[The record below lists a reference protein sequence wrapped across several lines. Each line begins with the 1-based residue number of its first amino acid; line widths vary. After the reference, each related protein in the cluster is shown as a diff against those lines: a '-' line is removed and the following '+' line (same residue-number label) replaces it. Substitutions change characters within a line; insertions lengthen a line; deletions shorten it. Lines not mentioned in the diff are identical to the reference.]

1 MIYYAPAKINL
12 SLDVIKKRDD
22 GYHELKMIMQT
33 VSLYDEIDIRKDEKI
48 SLDSNKKN
56 IPLDQKNLAWK
67 AADLFF
73 KYTKISGG
81 CKIYIKKIIP
91 DGAGLGGGSSDAAQV
106 LIALNEIYGTNLT
119 DEELQSIGLQIG
131 ADVPFFI
138 LKGTCLAEGIGE
150 KLTVIENNTHPYV
163 LIYKPEFSIST
174 KWVYENLNIEN
185 KNCFDI
191 NIIKDSLI
199 NDDRKKLCGNMYN
212 ALEKV
217 VAEKYSE
224 IKTIKSKLINLGS
237 QASLMTGSG
246 SAVFGLFYDENR
258 AKHAYKSMSDKQVFL
273 VNFI

>member
-12 SLDVIKKRDD
+12 SLDIVKKRDD
-22 GYHELKMIMQT
+22 GYHELQMIMQT
-33 VSLYDEIDIRKDEKI
+33 VSLYDEINIKKDEKI

-81 CKIYIKKIIP
+81 CKIYLKKIIP

-106 LIALNEIYGTNLT
+106 LIALNEMYETNLT

-163 LIYKPEFSIST
+163 LIYKPDFSIST
-174 KWVYENLNIEN
+174 KWVYENFCLE
-185 KNCFDI
+185 KPSCFDI
-191 NIIKDSLI
+191 NIIKDALKK
-199 NDDRKKLCGNMYN
+199 DDKNMLCNNMYN
-212 ALEKV
+212 VLEQV
-217 VAEKYSE
+217 TTEKYSE
-224 IKTIKSKLINLGS
+224 IKTIKSKLINLGA
-237 QASLMTGSG
+237 QAALMTGSG
-246 SAVFGLFYDENR
+246 SAVFGLFYDESK
-258 AKHAYKSMSDKQVFL
+258 AKHAYKTLNNEQVFL